1 MFWSR
6 TANYMFQNPFKTH
19 KIYLSALN
27 AFKWQRFSH
36 EGVGLPRPVRNEH
49 ERGKQPLALLSSSSP
64 KSCAHPYQEIID
76 LIIGELR
83 GRCQKHLNS
92 LYFQFMKPFVTW
104 YYGFIRFVHL
114 AGNLLL

>member
-1 MFWSR
+1 M
-6 TANYMFQNPFKTH
+6 PV
-19 KIYLSALN
+19 LSTLLN
-27 AFKWQRFSH
+27 GK
-36 EGVGLPRPVRNEH
+36 GLAMKEWACQGQWEMNI
-49 ERGKQPLALLSSSSP
+49 ERWKQPLALLSSSSP

-92 LYFQFMKPFVTW
+92 LYFQFMKPFVAW